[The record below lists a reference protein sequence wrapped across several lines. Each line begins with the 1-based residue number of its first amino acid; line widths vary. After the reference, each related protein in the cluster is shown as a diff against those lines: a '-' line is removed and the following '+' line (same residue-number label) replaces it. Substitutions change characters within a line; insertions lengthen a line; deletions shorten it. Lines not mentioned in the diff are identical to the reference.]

1 MQDKLKQSFG
11 MGGVDV
17 SPETTCRKICKLIC
31 ALMLIVLSAIL
42 AGGYA
47 SLSMRAGEFNTAT
60 AAYSTSED
68 PQYDKCQLPI
78 GYVVPDAVYDSDDL
92 INNIFDTLQETT
104 SDLADDIADGIDST
118 IDAA

>member
-1 MQDKLKQSFG
+1 
-11 MGGVDV
+11 
-17 SPETTCRKICKLIC
+17 
-31 ALMLIVLSAIL
+31 
-42 AGGYA
+42 
-47 SLSMRAGEFNTAT
+47 MRAGDFNTAT

-104 SDLADDIADGIDST
+104 SDLAFVVVGLVVMVALYIL
-118 IDAA
+118 